1 MSIENL
7 IITPLKKIVD
17 ERGSL
22 LHMLRAD
29 SPQFTKFGEVYFST
43 INPGVI
49 KGWKLHTL
57 MTQNYAVPVGEIKL
71 VIYDVRENSSSKG
84 QIQELSL
91 SLENYQ
97 LVTIPPGV
105 WYAFKATSDNS
116 AMIVNC
122 TDLSHDPSESQNLDL
137 NSEDIPYKWE

>member
-1 MSIENL
+1 
-7 IITPLKKIVD
+7 
-17 ERGSL
+17 
-22 LHMLRAD
+22 MLRAD